1 MKTAALD
8 AADIRILTAV
18 QSHGPLSKSKLADM
32 VNLSP
37 TPCWARLDRLKS
49 AGYING
55 FHADIALER
64 LVDFTQ
70 VVVTVSLSQHRKTDF
85 ERFEAM
91 VERLDEITFCV
102 ATGGGMDYVLHVV
115 TPSLSAFQTLMDD
128 MLSEELSIDRYMT
141 YIATRRIKST
151 PPNISKLISGSG
163 P

>member
-1 MKTAALD
+1 
-8 AADIRILTAV
+8 
-18 QSHGPLSKSKLADM
+18 
-32 VNLSP
+32 
-37 TPCWARLDRLKS
+37 LDRLKS

-55 FHADIALER
+55 YHADIALER

-128 MLSEELSIDRYMT
+128 ILSEELSIDRYMT

-151 PPNISKLISGSG
+151 PPNITKLISDHG